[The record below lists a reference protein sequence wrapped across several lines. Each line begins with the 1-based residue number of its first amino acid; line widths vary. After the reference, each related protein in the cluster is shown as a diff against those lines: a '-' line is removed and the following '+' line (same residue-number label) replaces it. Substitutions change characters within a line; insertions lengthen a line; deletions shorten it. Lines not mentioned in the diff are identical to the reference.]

1 MVFKTIRQAIR
12 SIHEGRDDARAAIAQ
27 PRFLTTMELIE
38 KLSPTWQK
46 VIAKIVEQGLM
57 TQLADKYRKNLPAHC
72 QQDKDYLQYAD
83 SKALRLLAES
93 YFSEARRHNI
103 GFDSSPEGPG
113 VAALELVGYY
123 LLSRSWQD
131 LDHSMNVDAPGLGA
145 RMIGLTIEKRIQAF
159 ISKHGRSLPRSC

>member
-1 MVFKTIRQAIR
+1 MVFKTIRQIIR
-12 SIHEGRDDARAAIAQ
+12 PILEGRDDARAAIAQ

-46 VIAKIVEQGLM
+46 VIAKIVEQALM
-57 TQLADKYRKNLPAHC
+57 KQLAEKYRKDLPAHC

-83 SKALRLLAES
+83 SKALRLLAEN
-93 YFSEARRHNI
+93 YLSEARRHNI
-103 GFDSSPEGPG
+103 CFDSTPEGPG

-131 LDHSMNVDAPGLGA
+131 SDHSMNVDAPGLGA
-145 RMIGLTIEKRIQAF
+145 PMIGLKIEKRIHAF
-159 ISKHGRSLPRSC
+159 MKKHDRSLPRSC